1 MIWTSWHGHPEV
13 LIGLV
18 VLQAAY
24 LLGVGPLREK
34 YQWAIRVESKDVIL
48 FTTGV
53 VVLFVAML
61 SPLHVLAD
69 DYLFSAHM
77 LQHVLMT
84 LIAPPLLILGTPD
97 WLLRPLLKPV
107 VAYRAVRLL
116 TNPFVAFFLFNMTFS
131 LWHIP
136 AMYGSSVLLKYVH
149 IGEHMLFMSTAT
161 LMWWPLVSRS
171 TALPRLTYPF
181 QMIYLFGLSLAQIIV
196 FGMVTFSQAPVYE
209 HYVHTPRIWGI
220 DPLADQQIGGI
231 IMKVGGGL
239 MFLTLFIVNFFRWYR
254 HEEEQSRIE
263 NEKRMAM
270 FPYLERPALEDS
282 SR

>member
-107 VAYRAVRLL
+107 VAYRVARLL